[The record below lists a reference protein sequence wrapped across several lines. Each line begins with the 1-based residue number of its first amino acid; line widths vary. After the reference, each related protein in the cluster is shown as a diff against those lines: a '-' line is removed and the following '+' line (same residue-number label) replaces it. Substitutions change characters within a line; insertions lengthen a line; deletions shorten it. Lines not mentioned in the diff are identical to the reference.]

1 MTNRELIE
9 SYIPFAKFLS
19 AVCGPTCEVVLH
31 DLSDIEHSI
40 IYIENSIT
48 DRKVGDGLINF
59 TFAASFERE
68 NAKETFSANLVNQTA
83 AYK

>member
-40 IYIENSIT
+40 IISKT
-48 DRKVGDGLINF
+48 
-59 TFAASFERE
+59 ASLTGRPEMD
-68 NAKETFSANLVNQTA
+68 
-83 AYK
+83 